1 MATELDKLV
10 VKIEADLSSLKKQ
23 MQQSTKIVDQ
33 SSGRI
38 KKSLNGMNK
47 SFQKLGKNT
56 LKFGAIFGTA
66 FGGLAIRSV
75 LKSGIAVEELALR
88 FNLFFGSVEEGSKAF
103 DVLLDFAK
111 RVPFSLGQIQQGA
124 GSLLSISNNAQ
135 ELSRN
140 LNIVGNLAAATG
152 LEFRVAAEQYGR
164 VASAG
169 ANAADLLRERGV
181 LAQLGFISGVK
192 VTAQESVKIFEE
204 AFGKGGKFAGAT
216 DDMANT
222 LRGIFSQ
229 VTDSLEKF
237 EQAIASTFIP
247 RLTEH
252 FGDLVTSLRANEA
265 EIEEIGKAIGED
277 LADAL
282 NFIIENKDAVV
293 FALKAIGFAALV
305 SAANFATF
313 GVSALL
319 LSKVLTFIAT
329 LPKKL
334 GKKILGLGAPIT
346 AELAALNAEL
356 STLSKTIELAQK
368 ENQSNKSIVP
378 VDKESLDSLK
388 QLSAEIVKFKEGLVD
403 IFDDAGKSIS
413 DVIGKA
419 IASGQSFKQSM
430 LDIFQNV
437 IAQVLSLII
446 QLTIVDQILKD
457 IKDTIEG
464 SKSNTFLGVLT
475 DVGKSI
481 FAPHLAPNPP
491 LTNTDMIMGGLTPL
505 AMPLGGPRQTG
516 GSMNANMP
524 FLVGERGA
532 EVVVPR
538 VPSSIQ
544 PLGRSMSS
552 GQSINIEQNLN
563 FATGVSAT
571 VRAEVL
577 NLLPAIQETTVS
589 AVQNA
594 RLRGGKFAKDFGG

>member
-1 MATELDKLV
+1 MATELDKLI

-23 MQQSTKIVDQ
+23 MQQSTKIVDK
-33 SSGRI
+33 SSGKI
-38 KKSLNGMNK
+38 KKSLNGMSKAFNT
-47 SFQKLGKNT
+47 LGKNT

-66 FGGLAIRSV
+66 FGGLAIRSI

-111 RVPFSLGQIQQGA
+111 RVPFSLGEIQQGA

-140 LNIVGNLAAATG
+140 LEIVGNLAAATG

-192 VTAQESVKIFEE
+192 VTAEESVRIFQE
-204 AFGKGGKFAGAT
+204 AFGEGGKFAGAT
-216 DDMANT
+216 EDMAGT

-247 RLTEH
+247 QLTAH
-252 FGDLVTSLRANEA
+252 FGDLVTALRESEG

-282 NFIIENKDAVV
+282 NFIIENREAVV

-305 SAANFATF
+305 AAANFATF
-313 GVSALL
+313 GASALL
-319 LSKVLTFIAT
+319 VSKILTFLGT
-329 LPKKL
+329 LPKKI
-334 GKKILGLGAPIT
+334 GKAILGIGVPIT
-346 AELAALNAEL
+346 KQLSEINAEL
-356 STLSKTIELAQK
+356 VVLSKSIQQAQE
-368 ENQSNKSIVP
+368 ENQNNKPIIP
-378 VDKESLDSLK
+378 IDKDSLAPLK
-388 QLSAEIVKFKEGLVD
+388 QVRAEMTKFKDGLVD

-430 LDIFQNV
+430 LDIFQNI

-464 SKSNTFLGVLT
+464 SKADSFLGVLT

-505 AMPLGGPRQTG
+505 AMPLGGARQAG

-524 FLVGERGA
+524 YLVGERGA
-532 EVVVPR
+532 EIVTPRSPSTISSASPMGGGVV
-538 VPSSIQ
+538 
-544 PLGRSMSS
+544 
-552 GQSINIEQNLN
+552 NIEQNLN
-563 FATGVSAT
+563 FSTGVSAT
-571 VRAEVL
+571 VRADVL
-577 NLLPAIQETTVS
+577 NLLPAIQESTVS